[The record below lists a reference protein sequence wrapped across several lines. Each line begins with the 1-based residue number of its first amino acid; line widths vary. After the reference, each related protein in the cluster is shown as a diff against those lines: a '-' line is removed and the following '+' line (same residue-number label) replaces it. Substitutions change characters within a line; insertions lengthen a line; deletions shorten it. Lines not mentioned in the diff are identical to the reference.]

1 MKKKKKNNEKEI
13 LRRINADGHQAYEK
27 LWNHIY
33 NYGNMH
39 DSKNNKLFFCISRW
53 QKLMNIYSTLE
64 LAKAGLADTKHIC
77 FYSSIPHWG

>member
-1 MKKKKKNNEKEI
+1 MKKEKKNNEKEI

-39 DSKNNKLFFCISRW
+39 YSKNNKLFLHF
-53 QKLMNIYSTLE
+53 T
-64 LAKAGLADTKHIC
+64 LAKIDEYIFNLGT
-77 FYSSIPHWG
+77 G